1 MKNNKV
7 INHFDVKCSTRFIL
21 LIISA
26 AFSKNF
32 DAIIKIVE
40 FKLKILGQNRSKIYK
55 IVSSMNFIFS
65 NYGKYITWV
74 KIYLFSHLT

>member
-7 INHFDVKCSTRFIL
+7 INHFDVKCSTRFML
-21 LIISA
+21 VIISA

-40 FKLKILGQNRSKIYK
+40 LKLKILGQN
-55 IVSSMNFIFS
+55 
-65 NYGKYITWV
+65 
-74 KIYLFSHLT
+74 HLQI